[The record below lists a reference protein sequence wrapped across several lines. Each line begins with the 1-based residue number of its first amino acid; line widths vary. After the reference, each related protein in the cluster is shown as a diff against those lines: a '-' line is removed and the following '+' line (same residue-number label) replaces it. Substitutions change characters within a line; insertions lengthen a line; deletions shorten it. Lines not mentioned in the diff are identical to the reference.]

1 MPGTWSALIS
11 VFRTRVMKNKI
22 LTVASVMIIIA
33 FVVFIIIDFSF
44 SSGEREE
51 TTEPDAI
58 ILPEER
64 WQVSEVYDCR
74 EGSLKAVAVSPKGDI
89 FVGGESFI
97 TCLEPGLFQK
107 WSIKTEEPVTA
118 LSVSDQILYAT
129 TKETILLVSLE
140 GKITGEW
147 GPYESNSLITSVS
160 SNNEYVAFADASN
173 KRIFILKKDGEVVH
187 MIGHTGQ
194 KFIIPSPYFDVVLT
208 GNNIL
213 YAANTGM
220 HRVEEWTVDGKMTDT
235 FGVAGL
241 APDAFCGCCNPA
253 HITAYGDGLITAEKG
268 INRIKTIDG
277 DGEFVELVSSVNDF
291 VPSVPLDLAANG
303 DKIYGANP
311 ADSRLYVFEKR

>member
-1 MPGTWSALIS
+1 
-11 VFRTRVMKNKI
+11 MKNKI
-22 LTVASVMIIIA
+22 LTFVSVMIIIA
-33 FVVFIIIDFSF
+33 FVGFIIIDFSF

-51 TTEPDAI
+51 TTEPEEVI
-58 ILPEER
+58 MPEER

-74 EGSLKAVAVSPKGDI
+74 EGSLKAVAVNSEGDI
-89 FVGGESFI
+89 FAGGDSFI
-97 TCLEPGLFQK
+97 TCLGAGLFLK

-118 LSVSDQILYAT
+118 LSVSGQILYAST
-129 TKETILLVSLE
+129 RETILLVSME

-160 SNNEYVAFADASN
+160 ANNDFVAFADASN
-173 KRIFILKKDGEVVH
+173 KRIFVLKKDGEVAY

-194 KFIIPSPYFDVVLT
+194 KFIIPSPYFDVVIT
-208 GNNIL
+208 DSNII

-220 HRVEEWTVDGKMTDT
+220 HRVEEWTADGRMTDT

-241 APDAFCGCCNPA
+241 AHDAFCGCCNPA
-253 HITAYGDGLITAEKG
+253 HLTAYGNRLITAEKG
-268 INRIKTIDG
+268 INRIKIIDG

-311 ADSRLYVFEKR
+311 ADSRLYVFERK